1 MSRMKKTAPK
11 AVLPHFIQPMQC
23 LAVNKL
29 PEGEDWTFEVKWDGY
44 RALAV
49 GNGGKVVI
57 YSRNEKRLD
66 SRFPNIVEGLSSIPG
81 SWVIDGEIV
90 AFDENGRPSFQIL
103 QNSRKAPHGTAFYAF
118 DLVHLNGV
126 DLQARPLKERRKLLD
141 ALLRKPVKRLLKG
154 DRTAVRTSP
163 VLKASGQ
170 GAFAAI
176 KGLGME
182 GLVGKRSGS
191 RYEAGERT
199 GTWIKMRANQEQEF
213 VVGGYVPGTHG
224 FDSLVV
230 GYYEG
235 KKLMH
240 AARVKNGF
248 VPRMRAEMRG
258 QASKRC
264 GYRDAVSTIK
274 STRSRK
280 RMFGSGLS
288 ICCLEMSKKRV

>member
-103 QNSRKAPHGTAFYAF
+103 
-118 DLVHLNGV
+118 
-126 DLQARPLKERRKLLD
+126 
-141 ALLRKPVKRLLKG
+141 
-154 DRTAVRTSP
+154 
-163 VLKASGQ
+163 
-170 GAFAAI
+170 
-176 KGLGME
+176 
-182 GLVGKRSGS
+182 
-191 RYEAGERT
+191 
-199 GTWIKMRANQEQEF
+199 
-213 VVGGYVPGTHG
+213 
-224 FDSLVV
+224 
-230 GYYEG
+230 
-235 KKLMH
+235 
-240 AARVKNGF
+240 
-248 VPRMRAEMRG
+248 
-258 QASKRC
+258 
-264 GYRDAVSTIK
+264 
-274 STRSRK
+274 
-280 RMFGSGLS
+280 
-288 ICCLEMSKKRV
+288 